1 MLRTN
6 LLKRTAAFAAALAL
20 GAGLFSDSFTQ
31 PAIVTTAESESF
43 DITSYAERL
52 KEISEEQERLDN
64 EIEAAQ
70 DDIKKE
76 TEKQEA
82 ILKKIKSVN
91 EKIEVLNSYMTQLEI
106 EISTNKRLIANKKQ
120 EIEKGVDDF
129 KKRLRAMYLAGD
141 ESYTSVI
148 LNSNDFYD
156 ILMRMELVKR
166 VASHDNQMIDDL
178 IAKKE
183 EYEKAQ
189 KELEDKQSEYDS
201 QYDEL
206 NKQKAELD
214 ELYDSSKKA
223 KKELQDQKKKL
234 EEQNQDYL
242 EERRQ
247 FEADLSGILK
257 SSYGDSSDDTMREAA
272 ELAANSALESLH
284 EYYGKLEEDG
294 QEIPEDECQYK
305 FAWPVPG
312 HYYVSSGVG
321 ERWGTYH
328 TGLDITGAKG
338 TDIHASESG
347 TVIRTNTS
355 CEHDYGKE
363 ESCGC
368 GGGYGNFIIIDH
380 GNEFITLYGHLTEVD
395 VEVGDVVKK
404 GDLIGHMGS
413 TGFSTGNHLHFEI
426 RYQGYYL
433 NPAAYVSIN

>member
-272 ELAANSALESLH
+272 ELAANFALESLH

-413 TGFSTGNHLHFEI
+413 TGFSTGDHLHFEI

>member
-294 QEIPEDECQYK
+294 QEISEDECQYK

-413 TGFSTGNHLHFEI
+413 TGFSTGDHLHFEI

>member
-166 VASHDNQMIDDL
+166 VASHDNQIIDDL

-413 TGFSTGNHLHFEI
+413 TGFSTGDHLHFEI

>member
-294 QEIPEDECQYK
+294 QELPEDECQYK

-413 TGFSTGNHLHFEI
+413 TGFSTGDHLHFEI

>member
-183 EYEKAQ
+183 EYEEAQ

-413 TGFSTGNHLHFEI
+413 TGFSTGDHLHFEI

>member
-206 NKQKAELD
+206 NKHKAELD

-413 TGFSTGNHLHFEI
+413 TGFSTGDHLHFEI

>member
-1 MLRTN
+1 
-6 LLKRTAAFAAALAL
+6 
-20 GAGLFSDSFTQ
+20 
-31 PAIVTTAESESF
+31 
-43 DITSYAERL
+43 
-52 KEISEEQERLDN
+52 
-64 EIEAAQ
+64 
-70 DDIKKE
+70 
-76 TEKQEA
+76 
-82 ILKKIKSVN
+82 
-91 EKIEVLNSYMTQLEI
+91 
-106 EISTNKRLIANKKQ
+106 
-120 EIEKGVDDF
+120 
-129 KKRLRAMYLAGD
+129 
-141 ESYTSVI
+141 
-148 LNSNDFYD
+148 
-156 ILMRMELVKR
+156 
-166 VASHDNQMIDDL
+166 MIDDL

-395 VEVGDVVKK
+395 VEVGDVKK
-404 GDLIGHMGS
+404 K
-413 TGFSTGNHLHFEI
+413 EI
-426 RYQGYYL
+426 
-433 NPAAYVSIN
+433 S